1 MCLIVASGAQTPF
14 GLRQGLR
21 RQHVGLLVSVCTAPD
36 AALIGSG
43 VAGIA
48 TALGR
53 QRGLLDAVALAGGAV
68 LSLYGAQAARRAL
81 GAQALAAAAGGA
93 AQTRCQVL
101 LQTLAISLL
110 NPQVY
115 LDTVLLIVA
124 VGAQRPAGLR
134 LPFELGGAAAGAVWF
149 VPLGCAARWLT
160 LM

>member
-93 AQTRCQVL
+93 AQTRVAPAVQSGLGQV
-101 LQTLAISLL
+101 QAT
-110 NPQVY
+110 
-115 LDTVLLIVA
+115 
-124 VGAQRPAGLR
+124 
-134 LPFELGGAAAGAVWF
+134 AAAYRG
-149 VPLGCAARWLT
+149 RSWLHGGDPVKHPG
-160 LM
+160 